1 MKEFLKIWMK
11 YFKWA
16 ALIVLA
22 IALFVVPEFL
32 IISWFPNVDKQII
45 FVIIYAIIYLV
56 TGYSFITWNKNIP
69 E

>member
-1 MKEFLKIWMK
+1 MK

>member
-1 MKEFLKIWMK
+1 MK
-11 YFKWA
+11 YFKRA

-22 IALFVVPEFL
+22 FALFIVPELL

-45 FVIIYAIIYLV
+45 FIIIYAIIYLV
-56 TGYSFITWNKNIP
+56 TGCSFITWNKNIP